1 MKAFYLLA
9 PLSVAALV
17 GCAYET
23 TYTAT
28 PTPVAYATPTYV
40 APSSTVVLG
49 AAPATSW
56 ALIDSD
62 GDGYAN
68 GVDRYPYDA
77 RFH

>member
-1 MKAFYLLA
+1 MKAFHLLA

-23 TYTAT
+23 VYT

-56 ALIDSD
+56 TLVDSD

-68 GVDRYPYDA
+68 GADRHPYDA

>member
-9 PLSVAALV
+9 PLSVFALV
-17 GCAYET
+17 GCAYESVYT
-23 TYTAT
+23 TPAT
-28 PTPVAYATPTYV
+28 VAYTSPAYV

-49 AAPATSW
+49 ATNW
-56 ALIDSD
+56 NLVDSD

-68 GVDRYPYDA
+68 AMDRWPYDP